1 MNGEFY
7 MSSVADVIT
16 DNFLLIFLSLLF
28 SIVIIILLRVLMVYL
43 EGRRLKIK
51 AQYEMDMVKLE
62 IARKK
67 ALMEELR
74 NSTVVLTD
82 RERQRLEAV
91 KVDNS
96 ILTRKLIADMNEIE
110 ERIKRS
116 ELGSDSVR
124 TSQILG
130 LIKSYE
136 NRLFE
141 DGKK

>member
-1 MNGEFY
+1 
-7 MSSVADVIT
+7 
-16 DNFLLIFLSLLF
+16 
-28 SIVIIILLRVLMVYL
+28 MVYL

>member
-1 MNGEFY
+1 

-16 DNFLLIFLSLLF
+16 DNFLLIFLSILF
-28 SIVIIILLRVLMVYL
+28 SIVLIILLRVLMVYL